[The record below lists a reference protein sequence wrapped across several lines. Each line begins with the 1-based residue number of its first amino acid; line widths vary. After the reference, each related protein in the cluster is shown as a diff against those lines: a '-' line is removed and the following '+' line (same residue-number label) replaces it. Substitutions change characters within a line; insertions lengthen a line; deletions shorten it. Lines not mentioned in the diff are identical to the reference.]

1 MTVIDCDAHVE
12 EGLEA
17 WSYLDEAFY
26 RKRPFPVQF
35 PNDTVFGDHNAA
47 WVIDFKIRLYGGT
60 PTIMKR
66 ADQKGAP
73 IDVQEL
79 TNVEGRIA
87 AMAEAGLDKQI
98 IFPTIW
104 QGPVAEDP
112 ELETALAQSWNTF
125 MATQCGKSEGRLF
138 YAAVI
143 PYRRPEAAV
152 AEIRR
157 VKALGSAAG
166 IYTHGIEWDMPLSN
180 PDFWPIYEEAANQD
194 LPLLIHTGNTSPL
207 LRFMAEGF
215 ARPDRV
221 QFPQNNP
228 YGSGLNQVL
237 YGVAQLFGSSAMD
250 DFPKLRVAIL
260 EIGCDWAPSTFKQM
274 RGQRVKIDEWLGD
287 RVFVA
292 CAVGD
297 DLSHVVDRLGDDFLI
312 TATDYPHGD
321 AFREDNLAEQLEAR
335 GDLSSSTI
343 EKILS
348 GNPVRAFDLRTKV
361 ADSV

>member
-1 MTVIDCDAHVE
+1 MIVIDCDAHVE
-12 EGLEA
+12 EGVET
-17 WSYLDEAFY
+17 WTYLDPAFY

-35 PNDTVFGDHNAA
+35 PEDTVFNDHNAA
-47 WVIDFKIRLYGGT
+47 WVIDYKIRLYGGT

-66 ADQKGAP
+66 AGQKGAD

-98 IFPTIW
+98 IFPTLW

-112 ELETALAQSWNTF
+112 ELETALAQAWNTF
-125 MATQCGKSEGRLF
+125 MATQCGKSEGRLWF
-138 YAAVI
+138 AAVI

-157 VKALGSAAG
+157 VKALGSPAG

-180 PDFWPIYEEAANQD
+180 PDFWPIYEEAARQD
-194 LPLLIHTGNTSPL
+194 LPILLHTGFTSPS
-207 LRFMAEGF
+207 LRHMVEYYP
-215 ARPDRV
+215 RPVTQR
-221 QFPQNNP
+221 FPQNNP
-228 YGSGLNQVL
+228 YGAGLNHSL
-237 YGVAQLFGSSAMD
+237 YGLSQLFSSSAMD
-250 DFPKLRVAIL
+250 DFPKLRVAVQEL
-260 EIGCDWAPSTFKQM
+260 GCEWVPVW
-274 RGQRVKIDEWLGD
+274 VKSRRERDSKVEDWLGD
-287 RVFVA
+287 RFFVA

-297 DLSHVVDRLGDDFLI
+297 DLSDVINRVGDDFLI

-321 AFREDNLAEQLEAR
+321 AFREDHLAEELERR
-335 GDLSSSTI
+335 GDLSATTI

-348 GNPVRAFDLRTKV
+348 GNPSRAFALGT
-361 ADSV
+361 